1 MSFQT
6 YLIESVQQMDAL
18 LLQSDLDKE
27 PDQTLLKAAA
37 IGCRT
42 LGKLCEDPELPRTFE
57 QAADVR
63 IIARFMEKASE
74 REQRA
79 SRQRVQEFRNII
91 ENPDRFNEFL
101 ALERELLIKGGVPLD
116 VVDLLIEASY
126 RAVDEIKVRAR
137 PPEEMMST
145 VVLLR
150 DRACLLFN
158 DMKSNAADLE
168 RWGRLKGKIKL
179 TVAGLGG
186 IGLAGLNVSAL
197 AVSMGITTVGS
208 TVSTAIGGGIISGA
222 AAELLKTREAGK

>member
-63 IIARFMEKASE
+63 VIARFMEKASE

-79 SRQRVQEFRNII
+79 SRERVQEFRNII
-91 ENPDRFNEFL
+91 ENPDRFKEFL
-101 ALERELLIKGGVPLD
+101 ELERELLIKGNVPFH

-126 RAVDEIKVRAR
+126 RALDEIKVRAK
-137 PPEEMMST
+137 PPDEIMST
-145 VVLLR
+145 VLLLR

-158 DMKSNAADLE
+158 DMKTSAVDLR
-168 RWGRLKGKIKL
+168 RWGRLREKIKL
-179 TVAGLGG
+179 TVVGIGG
-186 IGLAGLNVSAL
+186 IGLVGLNASAL
-197 AVSMGITTVGS
+197 ALSIGITTVGS
-208 TVSTAIGGGIISGA
+208 TVSGAIGGGIISGVA
-222 AAELLKTREAGK
+222 GELLKTREAGN

>member
-1 MSFQT
+1 
-6 YLIESVQQMDAL
+6 MDAL

-137 PPEEMMST
+137 PPEEMMS
-145 VVLLR
+145 
-150 DRACLLFN
+150 
-158 DMKSNAADLE
+158 NAADLE